1 MKLFLGLFIIAAL
14 TGCATT
20 ARQTEKFF
28 KTSTQLPPKK
38 LIEDV
43 PFINQEAG
51 QCGPAT
57 LTMAFN
63 WARHPVKVEDVLPQ
77 VFNPKMK
84 GTLQADMISAS
95 RRNGLIAIPIAGI
108 DSLLA
113 ELAAGNP
120 VIVFENLAFSW
131 LPQWHYA
138 IVFGYDLSRKEVIMH
153 SGPEANK
160 RWDMEKFERSWML
173 GEYWG
178 LVVLPSSKLSAT
190 ADEVAHVKAAS
201 TIEVGPFSQAAQ
213 ENYQLILKR
222 WPESLGALIGLAN
235 LAYEKK
241 DFKNAISH
249 LVKATEFHPNSAF
262 AWHNLAVAQG
272 NARMKKQANRSAQ
285 RAMALVSPDNHQTFS
300 ENLSEWL

>member
-1 MKLFLGLFIIAAL
+1 MKLILGMFVVAAL
-14 TGCATT
+14 TGCAT
-20 ARQTEKFF
+20 AAKQTEIFF
-28 KTSTQLPPKK
+28 KTSNQLPQKQ
-38 LIEDV
+38 LIEGV

-63 WARHPVKVEDVLPQ
+63 WAGHPVKVEDVLPQ

-84 GTLQADMISAS
+84 GTLQADMMSAS
-95 RRNGLIAIPIAGI
+95 RRNGLIAIPIEGV
-108 DSLLA
+108 DSLLT

-201 TIEVGPFSQAAQ
+201 AIEVGPFSPAAQ
-213 ENYQLILKR
+213 ENYQLILKK
-222 WPESLGALIGLAN
+222 WPNSLGALIGLAN
-235 LAYEKK
+235 LAFEKK
-241 DFKNAISH
+241 DYKSAISY
-249 LVKATEFHPNSAF
+249 LSKATEFHPNSAF

-272 NARMKKQANRSAQ
+272 NARMKKRANTSAQ
-285 RAMALVSPDNHQTFS
+285 RAMALVTPENQQTFT

>member
-1 MKLFLGLFIIAAL
+1 MKFLLGMFAVAAL

-20 ARQTEKFF
+20 AKQTEKFF
-28 KTSTQLPPKK
+28 KTSNQLPPKK
-38 LIEDV
+38 LIEGV
-43 PFINQEAG
+43 PFISQEAG

-63 WARHPVKVEDVLPQ
+63 WAGHSVKVEDVLPQ

-95 RRNGLIAIPIAGI
+95 RRNGLIAIPIEGI

-120 VIVFENLAFSW
+120 VIVFENLALSW

-138 IVFGYDLSRKEVIMH
+138 IVFGYDLSRKEIILH

-201 TIEVGPFSQAAQ
+201 AVELGPFSQSAQ
-213 ENYQLILKR
+213 ENYQLILKK
-222 WPESLGALIGLAN
+222 WPDSLGALIGLAN
-235 LAYEKK
+235 VAFEIK
-241 DFKNAISH
+241 DYKSAISH
-249 LVKATEFHPNSAF
+249 LSKATEFHPNSAF

-272 NARMKKQANRSAQ
+272 SAKMKKRANRSAH
-285 RAMALVSPDNHQTFS
+285 RAMALVSPDNYKTFS